1 VSETRTWSL
10 ELTTPLGADQLSLE
24 SLQGSESLS
33 EPFLFEI
40 SMVTDQD
47 TIDASALVGKPAH
60 VTLVDGEG
68 NKRYIHGL
76 VTRFGQDEH
85 RCTAELRPWLWMLSL
100 ASDCRIFQSKA
111 VPDILTAVFGDCGQ
125 TDYRNDLV
133 LSYPTLDYCVQFQ
146 ETSFQFVNRLME
158 EAGIAYY
165 FEHSES
171 AHTLVMIDDPSKYPA
186 CPHGDSLPYLPL
198 PDDRD
203 WLTDSRIGSAD
214 LSRRVASA
222 AFQTDDYNFVTP
234 STELKA
240 KAGNGSWQIYEYP
253 GRYTTKNDGDTVAKR
268 RMEEIEALAKQL
280 SGTSPVRHMTA
291 GATFTMTNHP
301 SDTFNGKYALYSVS
315 HSARRREY
323 GNVFTAFPADVPF
336 RPPRRT
342 PRPRLVGAQTA
353 IVVGPSGKEVW
364 TDQYGRVKVQFHWDQ
379 NGNKDENS
387 SCWIR
392 VAQNWAGTSW
402 GAFALPRIGQE
413 VLVSFLDADPDR
425 PLVTGCVYNG
435 DNPVPYT
442 LPDEQTK
449 TTLKSNSSQ
458 GGGGFNE
465 IRFEDKK
472 DSEELFIQAQK
483 DFSLNIL
490 HDRTE
495 TVDHDG
501 TVTVKND
508 RTETID
514 HDDTITVKNNRT
526 LTVSEGNA
534 TFAVSKGNETHSVE
548 GTRSVTVTSGE
559 THSNKADFSQDVGG
573 NFTLQVTGDITI
585 KASGAITIE
594 AGTSLTLKA
603 GMGLTAQAGTS
614 LSLSGGT
621 TMELKASASGTV
633 DGGGLL
639 NVKGGLVKLN

>member
-1 VSETRTWSL
+1 VSGAPDWSL
-10 ELTTPLGADQLSLE
+10 QLTTPLGQDLLSLE
-24 SLQGSESLS
+24 SLEGTEYLS
-33 EPFLFEI
+33 EPFLFEL
-40 SMVTDQD
+40 SMLTGQD
-47 TIDASALVGKPAH
+47 TVDASALVGKPAH
-60 VTLVDGEG
+60 VTLVNGDG

-76 VTRFGQDEH
+76 VTRFGQNER

-100 ASDCRIFQSKA
+100 TSDCRIFQNKT
-111 VPDILTAVFGDCGQ
+111 VPDILAGVFGDCGQ

-146 ETSFQFVNRLME
+146 ETSFQFASRLME

-165 FEHSES
+165 FDHSES

-186 CPHGDSLPYLPL
+186 CPYADSLPFLPL

-203 WLTDSRIGSAD
+203 WLTDLRIGSAD
-214 LSRRVASA
+214 LSQRVASA
-222 AFQTDDYNFVTP
+222 AFQTDDYNFTTP

-240 KAGNGSWQIYEYP
+240 TAGDGSRQIYEYP
-253 GRYTTKNDGDTVAKR
+253 GRYTTKSDGDTVAKR
-268 RMEEIEALAKQL
+268 RMEEIEALVKQL
-280 SGTSPVRHMTA
+280 SGTSPVRHMCA
-291 GATFTMTNHP
+291 GATFTMTKHP
-301 SDTFNGKYALYSVS
+301 RDAFNGKYALYSVR

-323 GNVFTAFPADVPF
+323 GNTFAAFPADVAF

-342 PRPRLVGAQTA
+342 ARPRLVGAQTA
-353 IVVGPSGKEVW
+353 IVVGPSGQEIW
-364 TDQYGRVKVQFHWDQ
+364 TDQYGRIKVQFHWDQ
-379 NGNKDENS
+379 NGSKDENS

-392 VAQNWAGTSW
+392 VAQNWAGTGW

-413 VLVSFLDADPDR
+413 VVVSFLDGDPDR

-435 DNPVPYT
+435 DNPVPYA

-472 DSEELFIQAQK
+472 DSEQLFIQAQK
-483 DFSLNIL
+483 DLSVKVL

-495 TVDHDG
+495 TVDHDES
-501 TVTVKND
+501 VTVKND
-508 RTETID
+508 
-514 HDDTITVKNNRT
+514 RT

-548 GTRSVTVTSGE
+548 GTRSITVTKAE
-559 THSNKADFSQDVGG
+559 THSNKADFTQDVGG
-573 NFTLQVTGDITI
+573 NFSVQVTGDITI
-585 KASGAITIE
+585 KASGAVTIE
-594 AGTSLTLKA
+594 AGTSLTIKA

-621 TMELKASASGTV
+621 TMELKASATGTV

>member
-1 VSETRTWSL
+1 VSGPRTWSL
-10 ELTTPLGADQLSLE
+10 ELTTPLGPDALWLE
-24 SLQGSESLS
+24 SLEGSEYLS
-33 EPFLFEI
+33 EPFLFEL
-40 SMVTDQD
+40 SMLADQD
-47 TIDASALVGKPAH
+47 TVDASALVGKPAH
-60 VTLVDGEG
+60 ITLVDGDG

-76 VTRFGQDEH
+76 LTRFSQNER

-100 ASDCRIFQSKA
+100 TSDCRIFQNKT

-146 ETSFQFVNRLME
+146 ETSFQFVSRLME
-158 EAGIAYY
+158 EAGIAY
-165 FEHSES
+165 FFDHSES
-171 AHTLVMIDDPSKYPA
+171 AHRLVMIDDPSKYPA
-186 CPHGDSLPYLPL
+186 CPHADSLPFLPL

-214 LSRRVASA
+214 LSRRIATTK
-222 AFQTDDYNFVTP
+222 FQTDDYNFITP
-234 STELKA
+234 STKLKA
-240 KAGNGSWQIYEYP
+240 TAGNGSWQIYEYP
-253 GRYTTKNDGDTVAKR
+253 GRYNQKNDGDTVAKR
-268 RMEEIEALAKQL
+268 RMEEIEALVKQL
-280 SGTSPVRHMTA
+280 SGSSPVRHMTA
-291 GATFTMTNHP
+291 GATFTMTKHP
-301 SDTFNGKYALYSVS
+301 SDAFNGKYALYSVQ

-323 GNVFTAFPADVPF
+323 GNIFSAFPADLPF

-342 PRPRLVGAQTA
+342 ARPRIAGAQTA
-353 IVVGPSGKEVW
+353 IVVGSSGQEIW

-379 NGNKDENS
+379 KGTKDENS
-387 SCWIR
+387 SCWVR

-413 VLVSFLDADPDR
+413 VVVSFLDGDPDR

-435 DNPVPYT
+435 DNPVPYA

-458 GGGGFNE
+458 GGAGFNE

-472 DSEELFIQAQK
+472 DSEQLFVQAQK
-483 DFSLNIL
+483 DLSIKVL

-495 TVDHDG
+495 TVDHD
-501 TVTVKND
+501 
-508 RTETID
+508 
-514 HDDTITVKNNRT
+514 DTITVKNDRK

-534 TFAVSKGNETHSVE
+534 TFTVSKGNETHSVE
-548 GTRSVTVTSGE
+548 GTRSLTVTKAE
-559 THSNKADFSQDVGG
+559 THSNKADFSQDVAG
-573 NFTLQVTGDITI
+573 NFTLQVTGNITI

-594 AGTSLTLKA
+594 AGTSLTVKA

-621 TMELKASASGTV
+621 TMELKASATGTV
-633 DGGGLL
+633 DGGGLF

>member
-1 VSETRTWSL
+1 VSGALTWSL
-10 ELTTPLGADQLSLE
+10 QLTTPLGPDVISLE
-24 SLQGSESLS
+24 SLEGSESLS
-33 EPFLFEI
+33 APFSFAL
-40 SMVTDQD
+40 SMLTDQD
-47 TIDASALVGKPAH
+47 TVDASAVVGKPAH
-60 VTLVDGEG
+60 VTLIDGEA

-76 VTRFGQDEH
+76 ITRFSQSER
-85 RCTAELRPWLWMLSL
+85 RCMAELRPWLWMLSL
-100 ASDCRIFQSKA
+100 TSDCRIFQNKS

-146 ETSFQFVNRLME
+146 ETAFDFVSRLME

-165 FEHSES
+165 FDHSES

-186 CPHGDSLPYLPL
+186 CPHADSLPFLPL
-198 PDDRD
+198 PEDRD

-214 LSRRVASA
+214 LSQGVAA
-222 AFQTDDYNFVTP
+222 TKFQTDDYNFLTP

-240 KAGNGSWQIYEYP
+240 TAGNGSWLMYEYP
-253 GRYTTKNDGDTVAKR
+253 GRYNQKNDGDTLAKR
-268 RMEEIEALAKQL
+268 RMEEIEALVKQL

-291 GATFTMTNHP
+291 GATFTMTKHP
-301 SDTFNGKYALYSVS
+301 SDAFNGKYALYSVR

-323 GNVFTAFPADVPF
+323 GNIFTSFPADVPF

-342 PRPRLVGAQTA
+342 AKPRIAGSQTA
-353 IVVGPSGKEVW
+353 IVVGPSGKEIW

-379 NGNKDENS
+379 NGTKDENS
-387 SCWIR
+387 SCWVR
-392 VAQNWAGTSW
+392 VAHNWAGTSW

-413 VLVSFLDADPDR
+413 VVVSFLDGDPDR
-425 PLVTGCVYNG
+425 PVVTGCVYNG
-435 DNPVPYT
+435 DNPVPYA

-465 IRFEDKK
+465 IRFEDAK
-472 DSEELFIQAQK
+472 DSEQIFIQAQK
-483 DFSLNIL
+483 DMLVKVLN
-490 HDRTE
+490 DRTE
-495 TVDHDG
+495 TVDHDDSI
-501 TVTVKND
+501 TVKND
-508 RTETID
+508 R
-514 HDDTITVKNNRT
+514 K

-534 TFAVSKGNETHSVE
+534 TFTVSKGNETHSVE
-548 GTRSVTVTSGE
+548 GTRSVTVTKAE
-559 THSNKADFSQDVGG
+559 THSDKADFSQDVGG

-585 KASGAITIE
+585 KASGAVTIE
-594 AGTSLTLKA
+594 AGTSLTVKA
-603 GMGLTAQAGTS
+603 GMGLTAQAGTA

-621 TMELKASASGTV
+621 TMELKASATGTV

>member
-1 VSETRTWSL
+1 VSGAQSWSL
-10 ELTTPLGADQLSLE
+10 QLTTPLGPDALWLE
-24 SLQGSESLS
+24 SLEGSEYLS
-33 EPFLFEI
+33 EPFLFEL
-40 SMVTDQD
+40 SMLSDQD
-47 TIDASALVGKPAH
+47 TVDASALVGKPAH
-60 VTLVDGEG
+60 VTLVDGDG
-68 NKRYIHGL
+68 NKRYIHAL
-76 VTRFGQDEH
+76 VTQFSQNER

-100 ASDCRIFQSKA
+100 TSDCRIFQNKT

-125 TDYRNDLV
+125 IDYRNDLV

-146 ETSFQFVNRLME
+146 ETAFQFVSRLME

-165 FEHSES
+165 FDHSEG

-186 CPHGDSLPYLPL
+186 CPHADSLPFLPL

-203 WLTDSRIGSAD
+203 WLTDARIGSAD
-214 LSRRVASA
+214 LSQRVAASK
-222 AFQTDDYNFVTP
+222 FQTDDYNFITP

-240 KAGNGSWQIYEYP
+240 QAGNGSWQIYEYP
-253 GRYTTKNDGDTVAKR
+253 GRYSQKSDGDTVAKR
-268 RMEEIEALAKQL
+268 RMEEIEALVKQL
-280 SGTSPVRHMTA
+280 SGTSPVRHLTA
-291 GATFTMTNHP
+291 GATFTMTKHP
-301 SDTFNGKYALYSVS
+301 SDAFNSKYALYSVR

-323 GNVFTAFPADVPF
+323 GNSFVAFPADVPF
-336 RPPRRT
+336 RAPRRT
-342 PRPRLVGAQTA
+342 ARPRVAGAQTA
-353 IVVGPSGKEVW
+353 IVVGSSGQEIW

-379 NGNKDENS
+379 KGTKDENS

-413 VLVSFLDADPDR
+413 VVVSFLDGDPDR

-435 DNPVPYT
+435 DNPVPYA

-483 DFSLNIL
+483 DLSIKVL
-490 HDRTE
+490 HDRTD
-495 TVDHDG
+495 TV
-501 TVTVKND
+501 
-508 RTETID
+508 D
-514 HDDTITVKNNRT
+514 HDDTITVKNDRK
-526 LTVSEGNA
+526 LTISEGNV
-534 TFAVSKGNETHSVE
+534 TFTVSKGNETHSVE
-548 GTRSVTVTSGE
+548 GTRSVTVTKAE
-559 THSNKADFSQDVGG
+559 THSNKADFSQDVAG

-594 AGTSLTLKA
+594 AGTSLTVKA

-621 TMELKASASGTV
+621 TMELKAGATGTV